1 MCLENFVTTS
11 GSTKKRDT
19 QKKGGKSAANA
30 NILLASQDSKHADH
44 QATAREASLAD
55 AEEFNAEQ
63 DDLIVD

>member
-44 QATAREASLAD
+44 QATAREASLARG
-55 AEEFNAEQ
+55 
-63 DDLIVD
+63 V